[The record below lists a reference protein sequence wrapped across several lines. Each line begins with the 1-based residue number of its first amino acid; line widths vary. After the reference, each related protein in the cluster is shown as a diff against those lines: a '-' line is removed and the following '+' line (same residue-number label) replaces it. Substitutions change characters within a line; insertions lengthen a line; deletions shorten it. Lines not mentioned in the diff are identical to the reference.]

1 MKKSI
6 IVERIN
12 KLSKEQFEKKYK
24 NEIFRFICFDW
35 GTFIYESR
43 YWGYTICV
51 RFTLNKRS
59 DYRGLEYF
67 NETSLC
73 AINLFNSDYVFEAVE
88 D

>member
-12 KLSKEQFEKKYK
+12 KLSKEQFEKKYA
-24 NEIFRFICFDW
+24 NEIFTFVHFDW
-35 GTFIYESR
+35 GTFIYESK
-43 YWGYTICV
+43 YLGYTICV

-67 NETSLC
+67 KETSLC
-73 AINLFNSDYVFEAVE
+73 AINLFNNDYVFEAVE